1 MWHLGDQAQQLS
13 SGSNRFASGVSRR
26 TAGDYCG
33 VEVAVDEASVD
44 DALSVGMIEGEAFGS
59 MRTVRVEVALVAE
72 TRDEAASYGSAFRD
86 QDCS

>member
-1 MWHLGDQAQQLS
+1 
-13 SGSNRFASGVSRR
+13 
-26 TAGDYCG
+26 
-33 VEVAVDEASVD
+33 
-44 DALSVGMIEGEAFGS
+44 MIEGEAFGS